1 MTACPAPTASWRSP
15 TRPSI
20 APRTKGAT
28 WCVNERTPLSQV
40 WDRVRRQ
47 RPVLPPRRQYARRGA
62 GKAPHAAP
70 PPRPRPPPDGR
81 PPRPPT
87 PPAETGA
94 APPAPYLRASL
105 WLPERGPAQAEGE
118 RE

>member
-1 MTACPAPTASWRSP
+1 MTGCPAPIASWRSP

-47 RPVLPPRRQYARRGA
+47 RPVLPPRRQHARGGA
-62 GKAPHAAP
+62 GKAPHAAAP
-70 PPRPRPPPDGR
+70 PPPPPPPDGR
-81 PPRPPT
+81 HHPPP
-87 PPAETGA
+87 PPAGQTRA
-94 APPAPYLRASL
+94 ASPPP
-105 WLPERGPAQAEGE
+105 
-118 RE
+118 

>member
-62 GKAPHAAP
+62 GKAPHAAAP
-70 PPRPRPPPDGR
+70 LRPRPPLDGG
-81 PPRPPT
+81 PPPPPPPQAKT
-87 PPAETGA
+87 GPHPPASSLGEG
-94 APPAPYLRASL
+94 LRPRL
-105 WLPERGPAQAEGE
+105 RVPEEPGEGGQ
-118 RE
+118 